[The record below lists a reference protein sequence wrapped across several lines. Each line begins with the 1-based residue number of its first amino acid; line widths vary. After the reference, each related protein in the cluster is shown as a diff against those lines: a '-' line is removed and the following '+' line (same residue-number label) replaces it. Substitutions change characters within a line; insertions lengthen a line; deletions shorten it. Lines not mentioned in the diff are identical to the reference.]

1 MSRSMYMLKAW
12 APPAASVPP
21 KTVAKINHS
30 DGRPPSATIMV
41 GTVVTSSNSTIRSF
55 IKATNAR
62 IFGRAGVGGCG
73 HVLRLRP
80 LRQLQPAGP
89 NVLGMFRGAIS
100 PERYVQS
107 SEAHSGR

>member
-21 KTVAKINHS
+21 KTVAKINNS

-55 IKATNAR
+55 IRAMNAR
-62 IFGRAGVGGCG
+62 IFGRVGAWA
-73 HVLRLRP
+73 VADTP
-80 LRQLQPAGP
+80 
-89 NVLGMFRGAIS
+89 
-100 PERYVQS
+100 
-107 SEAHSGR
+107 SGYGR